1 MKKNK
6 KKIVIIGSGITGLSA
21 ALHAVKKNLDVE
33 IFETKIDAGGILKD
47 TNVEDKNY
55 ITGCQYLIKNY
66 FWYKLSPKEITNEL
80 RETKI
85 NYMTYCDIFNNKKI

>member
-47 TNVEDKNY
+47 TNVVIQKM
-55 ITGCQYLIKNY
+55 IGKA
-66 FWYKLSPKEITNEL
+66 
-80 RETKI
+80 
-85 NYMTYCDIFNNKKI
+85 

>member
-33 IFETKIDAGGILKD
+33 IFETKTDAGGILKD
-47 TNVEDKNY
+47 TNGV
-55 ITGCQYLIKNY
+55 
-66 FWYKLSPKEITNEL
+66 
-80 RETKI
+80 
-85 NYMTYCDIFNNKKI
+85 YMLLM